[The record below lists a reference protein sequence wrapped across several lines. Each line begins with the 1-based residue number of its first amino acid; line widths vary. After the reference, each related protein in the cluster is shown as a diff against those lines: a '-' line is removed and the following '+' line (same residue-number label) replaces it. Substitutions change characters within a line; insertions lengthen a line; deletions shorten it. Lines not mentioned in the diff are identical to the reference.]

1 MSNIPADKNMYVA
14 PVAAPPVRRPPATEV
29 GLLGWL
35 RHNLFGGLSDAAA
48 TVITLVILAGFSYE
62 FFSWAVLKAQWEV
75 AFLNL
80 KNVGAGPDFPSSEA
94 WRVNAAAYIIVFLSM
109 MAVGVWGRLSRSVF
123 IILAVIAVLI
133 IVIPIVS
140 SGVPEPS
147 ILYYVD
153 PANSISEVNFIGQE
167 GEEIKFTIDP
177 LTDESDFEITNL
189 EGYIGNDNQLPDTS
203 WDSINAASTAV
214 SRGNIDPAVYDLSLA
229 AVVLNRDGEVVAQ
242 SDYTEGIPEA
252 LEFTWTPPE
261 SGWYIFSARRDPE
274 NPGEN
279 GIAWLRVDQLEA
291 YFSTYG
297 ETKERI
303 EKYGEPPESVADCR
317 NCLTGVNRTD
327 LRFEGRRSIPQFFSL
342 QLSPYLRFIRQ
353 FYLIS
358 VIVGLIGYAVGQ
370 IGKQQNEKLTT
381 RIHVGLWV
389 LSLPVIYVLIGG
401 ISGSD
406 SLPIVETSQW
416 GGLLLTLLL
425 STISIIAAFPIGV
438 FLALGRQSKLPVV
451 SVLSTTF
458 IEVVRGVPLITLLFM
473 GRLIVPFFAGFLN
486 DVDLTIR
493 SIIVLTLFLSAYLA
507 EVVRGGLQVVPHGQV
522 EAAKAIGLT
531 EFQATVLIV
540 LPQALRAVIPA
551 IMGQFISL
559 YKDTSLVALVGMYE
573 VTGAMRRVLA
583 DTATGYSLFPREG
596 WLYVGILYFIFSY
609 IMAEAS
615 RRLEETGAGAIR
627 RDTI

>member
-1 MSNIPADKNMYVA
+1 M
-14 PVAAPPVRRPPATEV
+14 
-29 GLLGWL
+29 
-35 RHNLFGGLSDAAA
+35 
-48 TVITLVILAGFSYE
+48 
-62 FFSWAVLKAQWEV
+62 
-75 AFLNL
+75 
-80 KNVGAGPDFPSSEA
+80 
-94 WRVNAAAYIIVFLSM
+94 
-109 MAVGVWGRLSRSVF
+109 
-123 IILAVIAVLI
+123 
-133 IVIPIVS
+133 
-140 SGVPEPS
+140 
-147 ILYYVD
+147 
-153 PANSISEVNFIGQE
+153 
-167 GEEIKFTIDP
+167 
-177 LTDESDFEITNL
+177 
-189 EGYIGNDNQLPDTS
+189 
-203 WDSINAASTAV
+203 
-214 SRGNIDPAVYDLSLA
+214 
-229 AVVLNRDGEVVAQ
+229 
-242 SDYTEGIPEA
+242 
-252 LEFTWTPPE
+252 
-261 SGWYIFSARRDPE
+261 
-274 NPGEN
+274 
-279 GIAWLRVDQLEA
+279 
-291 YFSTYG
+291 
-297 ETKERI
+297 
-303 EKYGEPPESVADCR
+303 
-317 NCLTGVNRTD
+317 
-327 LRFEGRRSIPQFFSL
+327 
-342 QLSPYLRFIRQ
+342 
-353 FYLIS
+353 
-358 VIVGLIGYAVGQ
+358 
-370 IGKQQNEKLTT
+370 
-381 RIHVGLWV
+381 
-389 LSLPVIYVLIGG
+389 
-401 ISGSD
+401 
-406 SLPIVETSQW
+406 VETSRW